1 MKYIKL
7 TNEEINAINELIEVE
22 IDANDYENLSEV
34 LKVLLNK
41 LKS

>member
-1 MKYIKL
+1 MKDIKL